1 MVEILN
7 DARAI
12 NKNVSRSLSGENPY
26 LLKEYDNFRAK
37 VTKVLRTIYLFGTEE
52 QAMAY
57 AEKLAVLKMEAKEN
71 IRHSNESIDNLI
83 RKNKISAE
91 MASSLFNDN
100 TNVHDMIRKLI
111 AVAELLYG
119 QLDAIMDNNSKN

>member
-1 MVEILN
+1 
-7 DARAI
+7 
-12 NKNVSRSLSGENPY
+12 
-26 LLKEYDNFRAK
+26 
-37 VTKVLRTIYLFGTEE
+37 
-52 QAMAY
+52 
-57 AEKLAVLKMEAKEN
+57 
-71 IRHSNESIDNLI
+71 
-83 RKNKISAE
+83 